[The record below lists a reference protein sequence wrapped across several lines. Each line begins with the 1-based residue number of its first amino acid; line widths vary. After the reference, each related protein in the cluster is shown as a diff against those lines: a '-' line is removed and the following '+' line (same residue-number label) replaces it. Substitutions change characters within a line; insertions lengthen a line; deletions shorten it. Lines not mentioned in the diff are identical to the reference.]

1 MHNMYPRPEG
11 RGTFISDV
19 TDFFFYGNQG
29 HLPPSKYPDDDH
41 GGGSDIS
48 NCNVHFGG
56 PGGVWGAKG
65 GMMVKQIKKKNIAT
79 LCTQQCPSHRLLHE

>member
-1 MHNMYPRPEG
+1 MPSPPPSSENNAQHVSKTRGPRDLHIG
-11 RGTFISDV
+11 CYG
-19 TDFFFYGNQG
+19 FFFYGNQG
-29 HLPPSKYPDDDH
+29 HLPPSKYSDDDH

-65 GMMVKQIKKKNIAT
+65 GMMVKQIKKKT
-79 LCTQQCPSHRLLHE
+79 